1 MQRDK
6 HEKHFRTLFKTISWR
21 VLATLTTMSIVYLF
35 TGEMLLSVGVGAVE
49 IVAKMILYYFHERIW
64 NVLTWG
70 TWSHPLS
77 EFQITHDLTDL
88 DRDIIREKL
97 RELGYME

>member
-6 HEKHFRTLFKTISWR
+6 HEKHFRTLFKTMSWR
-21 VLATLTTMSIVYLF
+21 ALATLTTMSIVYIF

-49 IVAKMILYYFHERIW
+49 VVAKMILYYFHERIW

-77 EFQITHDLTDL
+77 EFQITQDLTDL

>member
-6 HEKHFRTLFKTISWR
+6 HEKHSRTLFKTISWR

-49 IVAKMILYYFHERIW
+49 IVTKMILYYFHERIW
-64 NVLTWG
+64 NILTWG

-77 EFQITHDLTDL
+77 EFQIRHDLNDR